1 MRIKFILTALLGLVT
16 VASCVDAYV
25 EETSEGLV
33 PVTLSVSAGETKAGH
48 QFTPRTE
55 NTMRDLWI
63 LQYNSDNEICLK
75 IPVDLEADELS
86 ATVKGLSLRP
96 GRSTLVV
103 IANFL
108 ELEPDVQYPW
118 PGALEALYSTP
129 IDAGLDL
136 GGDGPDHLVMVGTRS
151 VDVKAGMDI
160 GMMLSRVCCK
170 LTLVVHQAGDE
181 FSDLSFQVV
190 NAARPFTI
198 HSSMDALEEEDLMDY
213 APETVSGKV
222 PTGRA
227 DAVTRYYYF
236 CENLSSDPDMQTM
249 VRVSA
254 KRNGTRRSML
264 VPVTS
269 HGGVY
274 RNTNYTLDLTLRPD
288 E

>member
-1 MRIKFILTALLGLVT
+1 MRTRFVLTALFGLLAAV
-16 VASCVDAYV
+16 SCVDAYL
-25 EETSEGLV
+25 ETGEDLV
-33 PVTLSVSAGETKAGH
+33 PVSLSVTSLETKAGA
-48 QFTPRTE
+48 QLTPRTE

-86 ATVKGLSLRP
+86 TTVKGLSLRP

-129 IDAGLDL
+129 IDIGLDL
-136 GGDGPDHLVMVGTRS
+136 DGDGPEHLVMVGTRA

-170 LTLVVHQAGDE
+170 LTLVVHQDGDA
-181 FSDLSFQVV
+181 FSDLSLQVV

-198 HSSMDALEEEDLMDY
+198 HSSKDALEEEDLMDY
-213 APETVSGKV
+213 AAETISGTV
-222 PTGRA
+222 PSGRA
-227 DAVTRYYYF
+227 NAVTRYYYF